1 LPAPWRLRNA
11 PSPTPAVDAAIHNP
25 VAADGGPAGIGDPAA
40 AGGPAGG
47 LDQPLHLY
55 RWFDP
60 AILVTAALA
69 AAAGFAQFG
78 VSSSLA
84 DVARTFGKPSPS
96 GSSIAAEVGLSFT
109 VLGVGLGI
117 IRLAALGSLPLA
129 GLADRVGRR
138 RIMVACTTLGLAVS
152 AAAALSPGYWW
163 FVALFA
169 LSRPLLAGTNT
180 VSGVIAA
187 EETRSGDRAKAI
199 ALVTAGW
206 GAGSGLIAVIRGV
219 AGTALSWRGLFALLV
234 IPLAAMPLL
243 SRRLKEPERFQ
254 RARRAAAA
262 GGSAPAGRVL
272 ARPPAALRSR
282 LWIITALIA
291 MLGFVTGPANALLF
305 VYSESVLHLAKLVT
319 AAMVAS
325 AGVLGLVGLV
335 VGRWTADHLGRR
347 VTAGVTQATIAAA
360 AILTYSGTASAEIT
374 GYLLAIFAASMFA
387 PAIGALAAELFPT
400 SIRATVAGWM
410 GVAGVVGAVSGLVL
424 FGVLVTALENFLVAA
439 AIVALP
445 VLAMCPLYAR
455 LPETMGMELE
465 ESAPD

>member
-1 LPAPWRLRNA
+1 LRLPWRARSA
-11 PSPTPAVDAAIHNP
+11 PAPAVDAAAPLP
-25 VAADGGPAGIGDPAA
+25 VAEGGLASGGAGAVA

-96 GSSIAAEVGLSFT
+96 GSTIAAEVGLSFT
-109 VLGVGLGI
+109 VLGVGLAI
-117 IRLAALGSLPLA
+117 IRLAALASLPLA
-129 GLADRVGRR
+129 GLADRIGRR
-138 RIMVACTTLGLAVS
+138 RAMLACTTAGLAVS

-206 GAGSGLIAVIRGV
+206 GAGSGAIAVVRGV

-254 RARRAAAA
+254 RAHRAAAR
-262 GGSAPAGRVL
+262 SSEGRGRIL

-282 LWIITALIA
+282 LWLIAALIA
-291 MLGFVTGPANALLF
+291 MLGLVTGPANALLF
-305 VYSESVLHLAKLVT
+305 VYSESVLHLSKLVT
-319 AAMVAS
+319 AAMVAG

-335 VGRWTADHLGRR
+335 AGRWTSDHLGRR
-347 VTAGVTQATIAAA
+347 ITAGVTQATIAAA

-374 GYLLAIFAASMFA
+374 GYLLAIFATSMFA

-400 SIRATVAGWM
+400 SVRATVAGWM

-439 AIVALP
+439 AIVAVP
-445 VLAMCPLYAR
+445 VLAVCPLYAR

-465 ESAPD
+465 ESAPE